1 MNKTATVR
9 GPLIGRVAELGAIH
23 DAIARSVRQGSPA
36 AVLVIGQPGAGKSHL
51 LAESV
56 SRARPEMRLD
66 VTGSQPERDV
76 PLSAM
81 RIQLGRLAGEQTGT
95 GLRTLLG
102 QGAEAA
108 HPIEPIRLFEA
119 THAALAGRQVVV
131 AVDDLQW
138 VDSLTVA
145 LLHYLI
151 RAAAAQRQ
159 TLTLVAVSRPAP
171 AAHAFADALE
181 AVLRSDPIERLELGP
196 LDIES
201 GAALAQR
208 VAPGLDRA
216 TANQVAARAG
226 GSPFWIGLLAR
237 TADAG
242 SDAAEI
248 VGQRF
253 RRLEADARE
262 LLGVLAVFGRSVE
275 PLTLRPF
282 LGWGGDRLASAIA
295 ELQAAG
301 LLIAPDGG
309 LRLAHD
315 LIREAALRGLPR
327 ATRQDLHRR
336 AAKHLEDE
344 APDDMEALAE
354 ALDHHLA
361 AGDKPVGLAR
371 RVASSPRRRLLGVDG
386 LGLLDAIADGLAD
399 DEPEGRHLR
408 LELAQLATE
417 VGEHDSARRRWAA
430 LVDDLESPDERVRA
444 ALEAARLSFHFG
456 GLDEIHASME
466 RLRSLGRPEPW
477 VGVAVDALEA
487 AVVVWREHRVTEGAA
502 LAHETLEEARRL
514 AAQSGAIE
522 RLSTAE
528 RQAYLA
534 AIRIAYEAATQA
546 EQWESLNSLA
556 EEAITVAH
564 GLEADRIEALVMHGL
579 AIWTNGHYGSAADV
593 FRRAW
598 DDARRA
604 VLPAQAVTAGNWTAR
619 SMFDLGRI
627 DEAASLAAEVARLAE
642 RVGDMSLL
650 RGVTHVVRHEIE
662 LLRGDWRTAVSGLLA
677 EAKGLDPHYAL
688 TVYQWAAV
696 WIARVGGPEQAEEVA
711 ELLQRAM
718 VEALEAG
725 CQRCRG
731 ELELYSLEARLR
743 TLDDLDARREL
754 QQWDLA
760 HPLPDVRRA
769 LHRRWVG
776 ALVEARLGDALS
788 SSAEL
793 DAVRRELDLRSM
805 AVDAVW
811 LELDRARVL
820 AELDAD
826 AAIAAFKAARDGAS
840 DMGATTLLR
849 LADQGMRGLGVRAW
863 RRAGAAGD
871 AGDAGL
877 TAREV
882 EVARL
887 VASGATNPEIAA
899 RLFLARKTVERHVSN
914 ILLKFGAR
922 NRTELAARLRE
933 APESGDL
940 RELPDDAQPTTQP
953 WSWTSGDEGAA
964 RD

>member
-1 MNKTATVR
+1 MR
-9 GPLIGRVAELGAIH
+9 EPLIGRAAELGAID
-23 DAIARSVRQGSPA
+23 DAIARSLRQGLPA
-36 AVLVIGQPGAGKSHL
+36 AVLVIGEAGSGKSHL
-51 LAESV
+51 LAESI
-56 SRARPEMRLD
+56 SRARPEVRLD

-76 PLSAM
+76 PLSAL
-81 RIQLGRLAGEQTGT
+81 RVQLGRLAGERTGT
-95 GLRTLLG
+95 GLRMLLG
-102 QGAEAA
+102 QGADATQ
-108 HPIEPIRLFEA
+108 PLEPIRLFEA
-119 THAALAGRQVVV
+119 AHAALAGRQVVL

-145 LLHYLI
+145 LLHFLV
-151 RAAAAQRQ
+151 RAATAQRQ
-159 TLTLVAVSRPAP
+159 ALTLVAVSRPAP
-171 AAHAFADALE
+171 AAHAFADALD
-181 AVLRSDPIERLELGP
+181 AVPGSARTERLELGP
-196 LDIES
+196 LDRES
-201 GAALAQR
+201 GATLAQQ
-208 VAPGLDRA
+208 VVPGLDRA
-216 TANQVAARAG
+216 TANQIAARAS
-226 GSPFWIGLLAR
+226 GSPFWISLLAR

-242 SDAAEI
+242 NDAAEI
-248 VGQRF
+248 VAQRF
-253 RRLEADARE
+253 RRLEADARD
-262 LLGVLAVFGRSVE
+262 LLGVLAVFGRVVE
-275 PLTLRPF
+275 PLALRRF
-282 LGWGGDRLASAIA
+282 LGWDENRLASAIA
-295 ELQAAG
+295 DLQAAG
-301 LLIAPDGG
+301 LLVASDGG
-309 LRLAHD
+309 VRLAHD

-327 ATRQDLHRR
+327 ATRQDFHRR
-336 AAKHLEDE
+336 AAIHLEDE

-354 ALDHHLA
+354 ALDHYLA
-361 AGDKPVGLAR
+361 AGDTPVGLAR
-371 RVASSPRRRLLGVDG
+371 RVARSPRRRLLGVDG
-386 LGLLDAIADGLAD
+386 LRLLDAIADGLAD
-399 DEPEGRHLR
+399 DDPEGRRLR

-430 LVDDLESPDERVRA
+430 LADDLESPDERVRA

-456 GLDEIHASME
+456 GLDDIHASME

-487 AVVVWREHRVTEGAA
+487 AVVVWREHRVAEGAN
-502 LAHETLEEARRL
+502 LAHETLEGARRL
-514 AAQSGAIE
+514 AAQGGGIG
-522 RLSTAE
+522 RLNAAE
-528 RQAYLA
+528 RRAYLA
-534 AIRIAYEAATQA
+534 ATRIAYEAATQA
-546 EQWESLNSLA
+546 EQWESLNALA

-579 AIWTNGHYGSAADV
+579 AIRTNGHYGPAADV

-627 DEAASLAAEVARLAE
+627 AEAASLAAEVAQLAE

-718 VEALEAG
+718 VEAVEAG

-743 TLDDLDARREL
+743 TLDDLDKARHEL

-776 ALVEARLGDALS
+776 ALVDARNGDTLAS
-788 SSAEL
+788 AAEL
-793 DAVRRELDLRSM
+793 NAVRRESDLRSL
-805 AVDAVW
+805 AVDAMW
-811 LELDRARVL
+811 IELDRARIQAAV
-820 AELDAD
+820 DAD
-826 AAIAAFKAARDGAS
+826 AAIAAYKAVGNGAS
-840 DMGATTLLR
+840 PMGATTLVR
-849 LADQGMRGLGVRAW
+849 LADQGMRALGVRAW
-863 RRAGAAGD
+863 RPSGTAGEPGN
-871 AGDAGL
+871 AGL
-877 TAREV
+877 TAREL

-887 VASGATNPEIAA
+887 VANGATNPEIAA

-914 ILLKFGAR
+914 ILLKLGAR
-922 NRTELAARLRE
+922 NRTELAARLRD

-940 RELPDDAQPTTQP
+940 RELPDAARPTTHLG
-953 WSWTSGDEGAA
+953 SGTSGDEGAA
-964 RD
+964 RE

>member
-1 MNKTATVR
+1 MR
-9 GPLIGRVAELGAIH
+9 GPLIGRAAELGAIH
-23 DAIARSVRQGSPA
+23 DAIARSVRQGLPA

-56 SRARPEMRLD
+56 SRARPEVRLD

-76 PLSAM
+76 PLSAI
-81 RIQLGRLAGEQTGT
+81 RVQLGRLAGERTGT
-95 GLRTLLG
+95 GLRILLG

-108 HPIEPIRLFEA
+108 QPLEPIRLFEA
-119 THAALAGRQVVV
+119 THAALAGRQVVL

-145 LLHYLI
+145 LLHFLI

-159 TLTLVAVSRPAP
+159 ALTIVAVSRPAP
-171 AAHAFADALE
+171 AAHAFADALD
-181 AVLRSDPIERLELGP
+181 AVLQSDPIERLELGP
-196 LDIES
+196 LDRES

-248 VGQRF
+248 VAQRF
-253 RRLEADARE
+253 RRLEADARD
-262 LLGVLAVFGRSVE
+262 LLGLLAVFGRSVE
-275 PLTLRPF
+275 PLALRRF
-282 LGWGGDRLASAIA
+282 LGWGEDRLASAIA

-301 LLIAPDGG
+301 LLVASDGG
-309 LRLAHD
+309 VRLAHD

-327 ATRQDLHRR
+327 ATRRDLHRR
-336 AAKHLEDE
+336 AANHLEDE

-361 AGDKPVGLAR
+361 AGDTPVGLAR
-371 RVASSPRRRLLGVDG
+371 RVASSPRRRLLGADG
-386 LGLLDAIADGLAD
+386 LRLLDAIADGLAD
-399 DEPEGRHLR
+399 DDPEGRRLR

-487 AVVVWREHRVTEGAA
+487 AVVVWREHRVAEGAA
-502 LAHETLEEARRL
+502 LAHETLEKARRL
-514 AAQSGAIE
+514 AEQGGGIE
-522 RLSTAE
+522 RLTPAE
-528 RQAYLA
+528 RRAYLA

-546 EQWESLNSLA
+546 EQWESLTALA

-579 AIWTNGHYGSAADV
+579 AVRTIGHYGPAADV

-619 SMFDLGRI
+619 SMFDLGQI
-627 DEAASLAAEVARLAE
+627 DEAASLAGEVARLVE

-718 VEALEAG
+718 DEAVEAG
-725 CQRCRG
+725 CPRCRG

-743 TLDDLDARREL
+743 TLDDLDHARREL
-754 QQWDLA
+754 EQWDLA
-760 HPLPDVRRA
+760 HPRPDVRRA

-776 ALVEARLGDALS
+776 ALVEARLGDVLT

-793 DAVRRELDLRSM
+793 DAVRRESDLRSM
-805 AVDAVW
+805 AVDAAW

-820 AELDAD
+820 AALDPD
-826 AAIAAFKAARDGAS
+826 TAIAAFKAARNRAS
-840 DMGATTLLR
+840 AMGATTLVR
-849 LADQGMRGLGVRAW
+849 LADQGMRALGVRAW
-863 RRAGAAGD
+863 RPSGAAGGP
-871 AGDAGL
+871 GDAGL
-877 TAREV
+877 TAREL

-887 VASGATNPEIAA
+887 VASGATNPEIAG

-914 ILLKFGAR
+914 VLLKFGAR
-922 NRTELAARLRE
+922 NRTELAAAGSAG
-933 APESGDL
+933 AP
-940 RELPDDAQPTTQP
+940 R
-953 WSWTSGDEGAA
+953 
-964 RD
+964 